1 MVDRTQAG
9 STYDKAWKAQ
19 KLDQVVNV
27 LCLSQRHKNAA
38 DAFHQR
44 IIMVHGKGLAG
55 VEDRFNLDGLL
66 TGSRCFEWSHG
77 WGKAIE
83 TAHVHLLIRRE

>member
-19 KLDQVVNV
+19 KLDQIANV
-27 LCLSQRHKNAA
+27 LCLSQRHKKTA

-55 VEDRFNLDGLL
+55 IEDRFNVDELL
-66 TGSRCFEWSHG
+66 RGSRCFKWSHG
-77 WGKAIE
+77 WGKAVE
-83 TAHVHLLIRRE
+83 TAHVHVLARRK